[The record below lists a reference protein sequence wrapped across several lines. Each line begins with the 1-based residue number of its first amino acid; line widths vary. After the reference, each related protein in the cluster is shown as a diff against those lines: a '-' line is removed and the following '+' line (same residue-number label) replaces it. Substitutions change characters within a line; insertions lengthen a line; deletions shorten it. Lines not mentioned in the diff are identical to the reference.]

1 MEKDEIEP
9 NSLDRWFFF
18 VCLFCF
24 LVFDAHLAYVLTLD
38 VFRYVGFLEG
48 NLMDFGIRCLGRL
61 SLPAIIVIGQFRF
74 LKRKK
79 SGLNIIILLSIAS
92 IVFVGV
98 VLATARTWHPLYAM
112 LLVSCIAL
120 PPTLCAILGII
131 NRDAF
136 K

>member
-1 MEKDEIEP
+1 MKQDEIEP
-9 NSLDRWFFF
+9 NSLDRWSFF

-24 LVFDAHLAYVLTLD
+24 LVFDALLAYVITLD
-38 VFRYVGFLEG
+38 MFRYVGFLEG
-48 NLMDFGIRCLGRL
+48 NLIDFGIRCLGR
-61 SLPAIIVIGQFRF
+61 SAPPAIIVIGQFRF
-74 LKRKK
+74 LKKQK

-98 VLATARTWHPLYAM
+98 ELATARTWHPLYAM
-112 LLVSCIAL
+112 LLVICIAL